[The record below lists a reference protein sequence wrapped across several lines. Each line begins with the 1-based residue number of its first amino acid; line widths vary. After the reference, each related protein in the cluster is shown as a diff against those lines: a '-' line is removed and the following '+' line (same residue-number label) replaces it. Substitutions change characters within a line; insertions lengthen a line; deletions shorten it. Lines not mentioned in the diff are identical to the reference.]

1 MVRAQMLKWG
11 NSLAVRIPKAV
22 AEQAKLAEGDALELE
37 VSIDGT
43 VQLQRAGKVPT
54 LSQLVAQITPEN
66 RYEETAWGPDVGKE
80 KVEW

>member
-1 MVRAQMLKWG
+1 MRAQMLKWG

-22 AEQAKLAEGDALELE
+22 AEQAKLSEGDALELE
-37 VSIDGT
+37 VAADGT

-54 LSQLVAQITPEN
+54 LAQLVAQITPEN
-66 RYEETAWGPDVGKE
+66 RYEEVSWGADVGKE